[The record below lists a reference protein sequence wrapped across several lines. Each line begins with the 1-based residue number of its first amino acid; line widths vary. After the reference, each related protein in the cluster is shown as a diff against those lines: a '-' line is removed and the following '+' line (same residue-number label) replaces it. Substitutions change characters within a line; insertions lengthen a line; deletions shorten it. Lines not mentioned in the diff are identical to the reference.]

1 MYEIFSSVVS
11 SNLDKSIDGFTVEV
25 EDRVFVF
32 EVELLA
38 FDDDWPRV
46 DEEHHCQR
54 QEEESGRD
62 EVVVD
67 LADIY
72 NGDYDCYG
80 TLDVVDEGHGEGVV
94 EDAEVV

>member
-11 SNLDKSIDGFTVEV
+11 SNLDKSIDCFTVEV
-25 EDRVFVF
+25 EDGVFVF

-54 QEEESGRD
+54 KEEEGGGD
-62 EVVVD
+62 EVVID
-67 LADIY
+67 LADV
-72 NGDYDCYG
+72 YDC
-80 TLDVVDEGHGEGVV
+80 D
-94 EDAEVV
+94 